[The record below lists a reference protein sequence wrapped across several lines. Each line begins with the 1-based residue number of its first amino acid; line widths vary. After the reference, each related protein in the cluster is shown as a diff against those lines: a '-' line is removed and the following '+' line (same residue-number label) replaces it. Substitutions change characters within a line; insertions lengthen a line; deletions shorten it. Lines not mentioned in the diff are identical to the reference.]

1 MPGQPEESIEALQWM
16 WTEDTLDLP
25 RLIDGSK
32 RALFAYLARRVVS
45 TEDAADLTGEVMLTM
60 WQKAPSMPVNA
71 TEARMWAFGIAR
83 NVLANHRRGIV
94 RRRKLSERLKGEAL
108 ISGDARPVR
117 DDVWESLRALPEI
130 DREIIQ
136 LVHWDG
142 FSLAEAAKILRK
154 KPATVRSRYSRAR
167 AKLRADL
174 TLDKGSSET
183 SGTS

>member
-1 MPGQPEESIEALQWM
+1 MPGQHEESIDAVQWM
-16 WTEDTLDLP
+16 WTDHTLDVP

-32 RALFAYLARRVVS
+32 RALFAYFARRVISV
-45 TEDAADLTGEVMLTM
+45 EDAADLTGEVMLTM
-60 WQKAPSMPVNA
+60 WQKAPSMPADA

-83 NVLANHRRGIV
+83 NVLANHRRSIA
-94 RRRKLSERLKGEAL
+94 RRRTLSERLKGEAL
-108 ISGDARPVR
+108 VSGDTRPVR
-117 DDVWESLRALPEI
+117 DDVWEALRALPEI

-142 FSLAEAAKILRK
+142 FSLTDAAKILGR

-174 TLDKGSSET
+174 TGDET
-183 SGTS
+183 

>member
-1 MPGQPEESIEALQWM
+1 MPAQPEESIEALQWM
-16 WTEDTLDLP
+16 WSEDTLNLP

-32 RALFAYLARRVVS
+32 RALFAYFARRVGS

-60 WQKAPSMPVNA
+60 WQKAASMPADA

-83 NVLANHRRGIV
+83 NVLANHRRSID
-94 RRRKLSERLKGEAL
+94 RRRKLSERLTGEAL
-108 ISGDARPVR
+108 VSGDTRPVR
-117 DDVWESLRALPEI
+117 DDVWEALRALPEI

-142 FSLAEAAKILRK
+142 FSLADAARILGK

-167 AKLRADL
+167 AKLRAGL
-174 TLDKGSSET
+174 TASET
-183 SGTS
+183 P